1 MEEKITVVGNV
12 ATVPEQRQLPG
23 GGAVTNF
30 RLAATVRRYDKPTAS
45 WIDAYTNYFSVSVF
59 RSLGEHAYRSLR
71 KSERVVVAGKFRLR
85 EWETEAKKG
94 VTAEIEAEAIGH
106 DLLFGTTEFHRAPS
120 STGVDAATHAE
131 PATTMQGGSAPA
143 PSTPPDGPEV
153 WAAPGAER
161 ELVHTG
167 ETPF

>member
-30 RLAATVRRYDKPTAS
+30 RLAATVRRYDTQTAR
-45 WIDAYTNYFSVSVF
+45 WVDAYTNYFSVSAF

-85 EWETEAKKG
+85 EWETDAKKG

-106 DLLFGTTEFHRAPS
+106 DLQFGTTEFRRASSSTGTAAAGGAEPPITAQDGSASAPS
-120 STGVDAATHAE
+120 SMPDAADAW
-131 PATTMQGGSAPA
+131 AT
-143 PSTPPDGPEV
+143 
-153 WAAPGAER
+153 PGAER
-161 ELVHTG
+161 ELVATG